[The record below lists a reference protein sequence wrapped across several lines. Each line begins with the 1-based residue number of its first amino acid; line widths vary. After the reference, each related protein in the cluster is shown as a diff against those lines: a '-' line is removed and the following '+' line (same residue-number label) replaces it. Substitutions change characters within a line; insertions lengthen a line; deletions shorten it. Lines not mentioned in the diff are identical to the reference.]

1 MVLAARDKRLLHG
14 LQLRVQP
21 AQFIRIGFG
30 GSINLIRLICRPAIN
45 KEDYRLLD
53 RVRLT
58 GDRNYLHRDTPQLL
72 AEAGRG
78 RVGQS
83 RKVLLKRTIER
94 KSQINPPFGAHDD
107 REATCKWP
115 GRVQDEPAR
124 RWRKMDD
131 VVAFIDQHAWRRRA
145 LQGFGMSH
153 RCWHIA
159 PASGSTLGLASERP

>member
-1 MVLAARDKRLLHG
+1 MVLATRDKRLLRG
-14 LQLRVQP
+14 LQLRMQP
-21 AQFIRIGFG
+21 AQFIGLDFG
-30 GSINLIRLICRPAIN
+30 GGVGLVRLLCRPAIN

-94 KSQINPPFGAHDD
+94 KPQVKAQFGAHDD
-107 REATCKWP
+107 GEATCKWP
-115 GRVQDEPAR
+115 GRVQDEPAC
-124 RWRKMDD
+124 RWRKVDD
-131 VVAFIDQHAWRRRA
+131 VVAFINKHAWWRRA
-145 LQGFGMSH
+145 LQRLGMSL
-153 RCWHIA
+153 RCWRIA
-159 PASGSTLGLASERP
+159 PASDSTLELANQRP

>member
-58 GDRNYLHRDTPQLL
+58 ETGIICIAIRRSSSPKLVGVVWVKVGRFCSNARSSASRRSRRNSGRTTTGRRLVNGP
-72 AEAGRG
+72 AECRMNRPA
-78 RVGQS
+78 VG
-83 RKVLLKRTIER
+83 ER
-94 KSQINPPFGAHDD
+94 WTMLWLSS
-107 REATCKWP
+107 T
-115 GRVQDEPAR
+115 
-124 RWRKMDD
+124 
-131 VVAFIDQHAWRRRA
+131 
-145 LQGFGMSH
+145 
-153 RCWHIA
+153 
-159 PASGSTLGLASERP
+159 STLGGAELSNASA

>member
-1 MVLAARDKRLLHG
+1 MVLATRDKRLLRG

-21 AQFIRIGFG
+21 AQFVRLDFG
-30 GSINLIRLICRPAIN
+30 DAVRLVRFLRRPAIN

-72 AEAGRG
+72 AEAGRS

-94 KSQINPPFGAHDD
+94 EPQVKPQFGAHDD
-107 REATCKWP
+107 GQATCKWP

-124 RWRKMDD
+124 RWREMDD
-131 VVAFIDQHAWRRRA
+131 VVAFINKRARRRRA
-145 LQGFGMSH
+145 LQRLRMSLH
-153 RCWHIA
+153 CRHI
-159 PASGSTLGLASERP
+159 